1 MKFQE
6 NMPSETK
13 TKILDAA
20 EDLFADRGIDGV
32 SIRSII
38 SLAGVNLGA
47 IHYHFGSKESLI
59 KEVFHRRIGEVNNE
73 RLRLL
78 NDCLINSRGNVPEL
92 RMVLRA
98 FIAPPLCLLLQPER
112 GHVFIKVCGRAYGEA
127 SEHLRGMFISL
138 FREVFEKFSLAIFR
152 ALPNIPEEEII
163 WRFHF
168 VVGAMIHTMLH
179 GQALKQFRPDI
190 KNVLNVEE
198 NIERL
203 VQFSVSGL
211 CGELK
216 DNQKGNGLGTGLEEE
231 FI

>member
-1 MKFQE
+1 
-6 NMPSETK
+6 MPSETK

-138 FREVFEKFSLAIFR
+138 FREVLEKFS
-152 ALPNIPEEEII
+152 
-163 WRFHF
+163 
-168 VVGAMIHTMLH
+168 
-179 GQALKQFRPDI
+179 
-190 KNVLNVEE
+190 
-198 NIERL
+198 
-203 VQFSVSGL
+203 
-211 CGELK
+211 C
-216 DNQKGNGLGTGLEEE
+216 
-231 FI
+231 